1 MSTAARSP
9 SATSAWRQRLQQLLE
24 LRVVQMGVMVLIVV
38 NAAILGLETV
48 QSMAPWLSLLQGLD
62 HALLVV
68 FVIELLLRLLAY
80 GLRFFRDPWSVFDF
94 LVIGIALLPATGPL
108 SVLRALRVLR
118 AMRLIA
124 LVPSMKRV
132 VSALLAAIPGM
143 GSIILLLLLVQY
155 VAAVMATKLF
165 AGVAPEYFGDLGE
178 TWFTLFQIMTV
189 EGWSEI
195 ARQVMVELPWAWV
208 YFVAYLLLSTF
219 TVLNLFVGVVVSAMQ
234 ETLGAD
240 QQAANAAEQALENA
254 HQAEVLSELRALR
267 SEVAALR
274 ATRE

>member
-1 MSTAARSP
+1 
-9 SATSAWRQRLQQLLE
+9 
-24 LRVVQMGVMVLIVV
+24 MGVMVLIVV